1 MSRIGKKPIFI
12 PEDVKIRTEDN
23 VIYVNGPKGE
33 LKQSLP
39 DFVKIEIKD
48 NQLNV
53 SVEYP
58 EDKKQRACWGT
69 FNVLILNMIQG
80 VTRGFEKR
88 LELVGVGYR
97 AKISDNKIILNIGF
111 SHQVEFV
118 FPEGIKAS
126 VEQNIIVIQ
135 GIDKQLVGETAAQ
148 IRKLKKPEPYKGK
161 GIRYVDEVVRR
172 KSGKKAAIGSS

>member
-1 MSRIGKKPIFI
+1 MSRIGKKPVFI
-12 PEDVKIRTEDN
+12 PKDVEIKNEGN
-23 VIYVNGPKGE
+23 VICVKGPKGE

-39 DFVKIEIKD
+39 DFVKIEIKG

-53 SVEYP
+53 LVEYP

-69 FNVLILNMIQG
+69 FNILISNMIQG
-80 VTRGFEKR
+80 VTKGFEKR

-97 AKISDNKIILNIGF
+97 AKISDNKIVLNIGF

-118 FPEGIKAS
+118 LPQGIKAS
-126 VEQNIIVIQ
+126 IEQNIIVIQ
-135 GIDKQLVGETAAQ
+135 GIDKQLVGEMAAQ

-161 GIRYVDEVVRR
+161 GIKYIDEVIRR
-172 KSGKKAAIGSS
+172 KSGKKAAATSS